1 VTRRWGEL
9 AYPDHDEGPGGPRVA
24 LLPVG
29 ALEAHGPHLPVG
41 TDLVIAEAMARAAGA
56 ALEAAGLFAT
66 LLPALPWT
74 PAPFADEFAGTLS
87 VRPETTT
94 ALVVDLAAALARRG
108 YACLAIA
115 NAHFDPA
122 NLAALAAARDEI
134 GRSGAIRLAWP
145 DVTRRALAARLTE
158 EFRSGACHA
167 GRYETSILLA
177 ERPDLVNEERRAGLP
192 GNPVSLVDAI
202 RAGRRTFR
210 EAGGA
215 RAYFG
220 DPALATRPEGE
231 ATVARLGE
239 LLAEAVRDALGQI
252 PAKSDQPS
260 EATGGAPVG
269 GEPT

>member
-1 VTRRWGEL
+1 MTQWSDL
-9 AYPDHDEGPGGPRVA
+9 AYPRHEEAAGRPRVA

-41 TDLVIAEAMARAAGA
+41 TDLVIAEAMARSAAA
-56 ALEAAGLFAT
+56 ALEGDGLFVT

-74 PAPFADEFAGTLS
+74 PAPFADELAGTLS

-94 ALVVDLAAALARRG
+94 ALVVDVAAALARRG
-108 YACLAIA
+108 CVCLGVA

-134 GRSGAIRLAWP
+134 GRRGAIRLAWP

-158 EFRSGACHA
+158 EFASGACHA

-177 ERPDLVNEERRAGLP
+177 ERPGLVDEGLCAALP
-192 GNPVSLVDAI
+192 ENPASLVDAI

-220 DPALATRPEGE
+220 DPARATRAEGE
-231 ATVARLGE
+231 TSVARLGE
-239 LLAEAVRDALGQI
+239 LLAEAVREALGPPAEVI
-252 PAKSDQPS
+252 PRS
-260 EATGGAPVG
+260 
-269 GEPT
+269 